1 MRRSRKSQPTNND
14 LFERKPEM
22 SAIVCKQIVKR
33 YGDVQVVHNFNLE
46 VAQNE
51 FVVFLGPSGCGKSTI
66 LRMMAG
72 LEEISGGE
80 LMIGGK
86 VVNDL
91 PPGERGIAMVFQN
104 YALYPHMSVFDNI
117 AFGLRR
123 LHVPDADI
131 ARRVA
136 DVASTLGLNP
146 YLQRKPTELSGGQQQ
161 RVAIARAMIKT
172 PMVFLF
178 DEPLSNLD
186 AKLRNHMR
194 IEIARLHQ
202 SLKTTT
208 IYVTHDQHEAMT
220 LADRI
225 VLLKDGVIEQI
236 GTPRDIYERPRTHY
250 VAGFI
255 GTPPMNLLEM
265 ALRDLGGYFELAGP
279 AGVVN
284 VDAGRFDLVGRDRV
298 TLGVRPSHLVL
309 APPGA
314 HGNCF
319 TGRVELVE
327 YLGNEVLVNLHCGG
341 VEMGAMVPSSL
352 TPQVGDTLA
361 FNVQQAQLHLFDIT
375 TGNTLLQDSTLAAH
389 EFA

>member
-1 MRRSRKSQPTNND
+1 
-14 LFERKPEM
+14 M
-22 SAIVCKQIVKR
+22 SAIVCNKLVKS
-33 YGDVQVVHNFNLE
+33 YGPVKVVHNFSLE
-46 VAQNE
+46 VQENE

-66 LRMMAG
+66 LRMIAG
-72 LEEISGGE
+72 LEAISGGE
-80 LMIGGK
+80 LTIGGK
-86 VVNDL
+86 LVNDL

-123 LHVPDADI
+123 LKVSAQDI
-131 ARRVA
+131 QSRIAEVSA
-136 DVASTLGLNP
+136 TLGLDP

-172 PMVFLF
+172 PQVFLF

-202 SLKTTT
+202 NLKATT

-225 VLLKDGVIEQI
+225 VLLKDGLIEQI
-236 GTPRDIYERPRTHY
+236 GTPREIYERPRTKY

-255 GTPPMNLLEM
+255 GTPPMNLM
-265 ALRDLGGYFELAGP
+265 DMTVKNRDDHFELSGP
-279 AGVVN
+279 SGVLTVSTR
-284 VDAGRFDLVGRDRV
+284 RFDLLGRDKV
-298 TLGVRPSHLVL
+298 TVGIRPSHLTL
-309 APPGA
+309 ASPNA
-314 HGNCF
+314 HGTGF
-319 TGRVELVE
+319 TGNVELVE

-341 VEMGAMVPSSL
+341 IDMGVLVPSQLAPKTQDRL
-352 TPQVGDTLA
+352 TLNA
-361 FNVQQAQLHLFDIT
+361 HEEHLHMFDIA
-375 TGNTLLQDSTLAAH
+375 TGQSLVSGPHTHLPH
-389 EFA
+389 